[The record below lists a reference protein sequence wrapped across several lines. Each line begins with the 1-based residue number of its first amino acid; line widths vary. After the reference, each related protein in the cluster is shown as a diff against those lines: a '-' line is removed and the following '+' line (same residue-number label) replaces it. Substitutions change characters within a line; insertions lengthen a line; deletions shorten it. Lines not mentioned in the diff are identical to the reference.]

1 MHTGHVE
8 GGAAERD
15 RAPRPDA
22 HADSDSRART
32 HLANE
37 RTFLAWLRTGLGLI
51 VLGLAAAQ
59 FMEVDRTL
67 IAGIRAV
74 SDFAAV
80 LIVAGAVIV
89 LIGSARYFR
98 ARDQIEAAR
107 FQPAGRGIT
116 LATGLVMAVAAL
128 SLAAVYLLGR

>member
-1 MHTGHVE
+1 MFSVV
-8 GGAAERD
+8 
-15 RAPRPDA
+15 P
-22 HADSDSRART
+22 
-32 HLANE
+32 
-37 RTFLAWLRTGLGLI
+37 I

-67 IAGIRAV
+67 IAGIGAV

-89 LIGSARYFR
+89 LVGSARYFR
-98 ARDQIEAAR
+98 ARDQIEVAR
-107 FQPAGRGIT
+107 FQPAGRGIA